1 MNSQEFVKI
10 IKLVV
15 RDGAINDVISVT
27 ENPPGRKVSQ
37 QLRTRSE
44 WYRSL
49 SDEQKE
55 IVKSIVSDS
64 VDSTLFGFLC
74 VIDGVR
80 AIESGTNKGSLE
92 LIYTKD
98 ESVHLNPKDG
108 LMLHDLYNAQ

>member
-1 MNSQEFVKI
+1 MDSLEFIKNIKI
-10 IKLVV
+10 VV

-37 QLRTRSE
+37 QLKTRSE
-44 WYRSL
+44 WYLSL
-49 SDEQKE
+49 PDEQKE

-64 VDSTLFGFLC
+64 VDSALFGFLC

-80 AIESGTNKGSLE
+80 AVENGPDKGKLE
-92 LIYTKD
+92 LLYSKE
-98 ESVHLNPKDG
+98 ESVQLNSPDG